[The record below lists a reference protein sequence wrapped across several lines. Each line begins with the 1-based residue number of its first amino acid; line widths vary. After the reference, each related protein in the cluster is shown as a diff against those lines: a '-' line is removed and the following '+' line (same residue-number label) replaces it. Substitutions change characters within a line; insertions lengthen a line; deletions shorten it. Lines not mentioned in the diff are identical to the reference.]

1 MTVVLKF
8 GKLVQKYLMTSI
20 FSIHNHT
27 KTVKQHPLRRISY
40 LAILILAIAIPVG
53 NRKVFA
59 SSIDLTA
66 QLYVDGHTLNVA
78 TDAKDVQG
86 VINSA
91 GIELKEKDL
100 VEPALSTEITDG
112 YKINIHRASS
122 VTIKDKDANLEIET
136 AQKTASAI
144 AKEAGLTIAP
154 EDQLELSRASISIDN
169 PKPGLSLKIDRADDV
184 TLDLYGAI
192 TPQKTQAE
200 TVGEFLKEKDIQLQQ
215 GDTLLL
221 PLETPITPG
230 MGIAVKNDSREVQVI
245 EEEIPMPVE
254 QIKDVNKEKGFKEV
268 QTPGSTGSKTVT
280 YEISKQNGV
289 EISKVAL
296 GEVINKPAV
305 KQVEII
311 GAKEV
316 ARSSGGNVSAQAREL
331 MAAAGIPAADFEHAY
346 QLIQKESGWNSSA
359 RNRSSGAC
367 GLVQALPCSKLG
379 PNWSDP
385 IVALRW
391 GNSYVNGRYGGWAGA
406 VSHNK
411 SRGWY

>member
-1 MTVVLKF
+1 MTVVLRLK
-8 GKLVQKYLMTSI
+8 KLVQKYLMTSI

-27 KTVKQHPLRRISY
+27 KTVKQHPLRRTSY
-40 LAILILAIAIPVG
+40 LAILILAIAIPIG

-59 SSIDLTA
+59 SSVDLTA

-78 TDAKDVQG
+78 TNAKDVQG
-86 VINSA
+86 VIDSA

-100 VEPALSTEITDG
+100 VEPALTTEISDG
-112 YKINIHRASS
+112 YKINVHRASS
-122 VTIKDKDANLEIET
+122 VTIEDKNANLEIET
-136 AQKTASAI
+136 AQKTAPAI

-184 TLDLYGAI
+184 TLDLYGAV
-192 TPQKTQAE
+192 TPQKTQAK
-200 TVGEFLKEKDIQLQQ
+200 TVGEFLQEKNIQLQE
-215 GDTLLL
+215 GDTLLQ
-221 PLETPITPG
+221 PVEAPITPG
-230 MGIAVKNDSREVQVI
+230 MGIAIKNDTREVQVI

-268 QTPGSTGSKTVT
+268 QTAGSAGSKTVT

-289 EISKVAL
+289 ETSRVVL
-296 GEVINKPAV
+296 GEVVNKPAI
-305 KQVEII
+305 KQVEVI

-316 ARSSGGNVSAQAREL
+316 VRSSGGNVSAQAREL
-331 MAAAGIPAADFEHAY
+331 MAAAGIPEADFDHTY

-385 IVALRW
+385 VVALRW
-391 GNSYVNGRYGGWAGA
+391 GNSYVNGRYGGWTGA
-406 VSHNK
+406 YSHSK

>member
-66 QLYVDGHTLNVA
+66 QLHVDGHTLNVA

-122 VTIKDKDANLEIET
+122 VTIKDKDAN
-136 AQKTASAI
+136 
-144 AKEAGLTIAP
+144 
-154 EDQLELSRASISIDN
+154 IDN

-184 TLDLYGAI
+184 ILDLYGAV

-379 PNWSDP
+379 SNWSDP

-406 VSHNK
+406 VSHSK